1 VFLQHTTED
10 RGLDIEAFQRVVEFI
25 LTFDKIERDQ
35 GTRAP
40 IHTEN
45 NARVTLTMEEA
56 RATDSSGVS
65 PHISSS
71 MLQVS
76 IDSSTPRTPSLP
88 PHPASRPRQTAG
100 TNFFSKGS
108 GEERG
113 GATVAGGPQAGLG
126 GRQYSPARMA
136 IPGLQLAKAAYV
148 SPRTSVL
155 ARYSLS
161 LSCYY
166 IIFVSYIVVYETPL
180 TSLV

>member
-25 LTFDKIERDQ
+25 LTFDTIERDQ

-40 IHTEN
+40 IDTES

-56 RATDSSGVS
+56 RATDSIGVS
-65 PHISSS
+65 PHFSSS

-76 IDSSTPRTPSLP
+76 IDSPTPRTPSLP
-88 PHPASRPRQTAG
+88 SHPASRPRQTAG
-100 TNFFSKGS
+100 TNFVSEGS

-126 GRQYSPARMA
+126 GRQYPPARMA

-148 SPRTSVL
+148 SPPTSVL

-161 LSCYY
+161 YY
-166 IIFVSYIVVYETPL
+166 CIVFVSYVVYETPL